1 MHTLILLISNE
12 VVEMIKDFLAKIGG
26 PAWRLVQTT
35 KHSTLGAAIVIW
47 LVIFVG
53 IVWAAV

>member
-1 MHTLILLISNE
+1 
-12 VVEMIKDFLAKIGG
+12 MIKNLLAKYIGG

-35 KHSTLGAAIVIW
+35 THSTLGAAIVIW

>member
-1 MHTLILLISNE
+1 
-12 VVEMIKDFLAKIGG
+12 MIKNALAKYIGG

-35 KHSTLGAAIVIW
+35 THSTLGASIVIG

-53 IVWAAV
+53 LVWAAI